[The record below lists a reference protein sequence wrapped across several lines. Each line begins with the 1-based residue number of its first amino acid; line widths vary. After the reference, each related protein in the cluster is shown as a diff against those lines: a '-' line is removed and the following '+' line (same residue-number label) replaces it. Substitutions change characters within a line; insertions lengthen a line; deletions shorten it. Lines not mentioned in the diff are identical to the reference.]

1 MSSEPAHRPRVAIS
15 NLFCLADQYDLAA
28 EFEAMLKALGE
39 TCDVLHLSMGGPRP
53 CPAVPP
59 NVVVDELP
67 MKVNRA
73 ARVDILLKSLLVF
86 LLLPVAAA
94 RLRRFKPDVIY
105 LPDIIPLHG
114 LFLKWLVRTRVALSY
129 GDWHLHNKL
138 GGRWWSGPILRFA
151 EWIERMEVKGVDAFT
166 CRASAAAERLK
177 QMGIAPAHI
186 RVFHDAPDLGAF
198 NPHDESALRAR
209 CGFKPDDI
217 VLLYHGVMHQGKGI
231 DRLLRWVADLHTQDP
246 RYGLILVGSGP
257 ELARLRALAA
267 ELRFD
272 ARVFFTGWLKTT
284 REVGDYCNAAD
295 LCVAMRTGDEANVH
309 IVPGA
314 LLHCMACRRVV
325 LAPHLP
331 GIAEILHQGQ
341 NGYMFKADDGEAFK
355 ELVRE
360 LARNRGDWDRV
371 AETAYRDILDNYSIA
386 ATARHYAGA
395 LAHFATI

>member
-1 MSSEPAHRPRVAIS
+1 MPPEPGRRPRVAIS

-28 EFEAMLKALGE
+28 EFESMLTALGE

-53 CPAVPP
+53 LPRIPP
-59 NVVVDELP
+59 HVTADELP

-73 ARVDILLKSLLVF
+73 SRFDILLKSMLVF

-114 LFLKWLVRTRVALSY
+114 LFLRWLVRTRVALSY

-138 GGRWWSGPILRFA
+138 GGKWWSAPILRLA
-151 EWIERMEVKGVDAFT
+151 EGLERAEVTHVDAFT

-177 QMGIAPAHI
+177 KAGIAPDRI
-186 RVFHDAPDLGAF
+186 RVFHDAPDLEAF
-198 NPHDESALRAR
+198 NPHDEKALRAR

-231 DRLLRWVADLHTQDP
+231 DRLLRWVAELHAGDP

-257 ELARLRALAA
+257 ELPRLRALAA
-267 ELRFD
+267 ELKFD
-272 ARVFFTGWLKTT
+272 TRVFFTGWLQTT
-284 REVGDYCNAAD
+284 REVGNYCNAAD

-325 LAPHLP
+325 LAPRLP
-331 GIAEILHQGQ
+331 GIAEILRHGE
-341 NGYMFKADDGEAFK
+341 NGYMFAADDGGDFK
-355 ELVRE
+355 KLVRE
-360 LARNRGDWDRV
+360 LAGNRGDWDRV
-371 AETAYRDILDNYSIA
+371 AEAAYRDILDNYSIA